1 MWSLQPKVAKVE
13 EWSHPGG
20 ISLSFPF
27 TAESDFSS
35 LGFQRRKVSSRGR
48 KGLGDN
54 NWSRVSWSS
63 AGGWFSWGNFLQAAI
78 LRLPAS
84 VALLLCYSTQLPAKN
99 CPSWQKMFCSGWF
112 LWVEACKQSGCSC
125 SQWCYKLP
133 ASNPLS
139 MVVTMCVPWLL
150 IQIYVVHQTTPKSRT
165 LQSLQNWVTNCVC
178 FVEYA
183 QRGS

>member
-13 EWSHPGG
+13 EWRHPGG

-27 TAESDFSS
+27 TVESDFSS
-35 LGFQRRKVSSRGR
+35 LGFQRRKVSGR
-48 KGLGDN
+48 PEKDWVIIIGAGWTGALQEGGSAEGIFCRQPSLG
-54 NWSRVSWSS
+54 S
-63 AGGWFSWGNFLQAAI
+63 
-78 LRLPAS
+78 LPPWLSCCAT
-84 VALLLCYSTQLPAKN
+84 APGCQQKN
-99 CPSWQKMFCSGWF
+99 CPSWQKMVWSGWF
-112 LWVEACKQSGCSC
+112 LWLVACKQSGCSC

-139 MVVTMCVPWLL
+139 MVVTMCVLWLL
-150 IQIYVVHQTTPKSRT
+150 IQICIVHQTTPKSRT
-165 LQSLQNWVTNCVC
+165 LQSLWNWLTNCVC